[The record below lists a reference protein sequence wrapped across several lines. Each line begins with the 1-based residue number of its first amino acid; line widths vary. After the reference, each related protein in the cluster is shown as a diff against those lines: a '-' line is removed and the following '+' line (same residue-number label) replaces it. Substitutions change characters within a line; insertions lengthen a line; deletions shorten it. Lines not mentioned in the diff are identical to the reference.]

1 MRFFPW
7 LSIRL
12 SRGRSP
18 FRGPGPRP
26 GFTPGAR
33 AGLFF
38 AAMFATF
45 AIQGAYLPLWFADR
59 GLSAGSIGTVLG
71 VASLFRV
78 VCGPAW
84 GALADRTG
92 QRGVVLVYA
101 ALAAACGALLY
112 VPSHGFIPILLV
124 AAGQGMVSSALSPL
138 IDALALGLAREG
150 RIQYGPVR
158 AWGSAAFMVSTSAG
172 GWLVGAIGSWL
183 VPWLLAGGYAA
194 ASLSAR
200 LLAEPAA
207 PPGAAARSRNPLNG
221 LSLFRLPAFRL
232 TVACSALIQGAHA
245 AFYGFGPL
253 FWRSQGISDSVI
265 GLLIAEGIVAEIFL
279 FARGRWLVERLGPAG
294 LTAAAAG
301 ASVLRWTVTGLSPGL
316 AVLALVQSLHAATF
330 ALQHLSAMQMLSRT
344 IPPERAGTAQALHA
358 ALGMGAPTGLMMLVS
373 GWLYARTG
381 GHVFFAM
388 AALSALAL
396 LLVRRLALASRQTV
410 SR

>member
-1 MRFFPW
+1 VKGQRPFWGLGQSPK
-7 LSIRL
+7 LS
-12 SRGRSP
+12 
-18 FRGPGPRP
+18 
-26 GFTPGAR
+26 PGAR
-33 AGLFF
+33 VALFF

-45 AIQGAYLPLWFADR
+45 AIQGSYLPLWFSDR

-78 VCGPAW
+78 ICGPAW
-84 GALADRTG
+84 GALADRLG
-92 QRGVVLVYA
+92 QRGVVLFCT
-101 ALAAACGALLY
+101 ALAATCGALMY
-112 VPSHGFIPILLV
+112 VPLHGFVPILLV

-150 RIQYGPVR
+150 RMQYGPVR
-158 AWGSAAFMVSTSAG
+158 AWGSAAFMVATSAG
-172 GWLVGAIGSWL
+172 GWLVGAVGSWL
-183 VPWLLAGGYAA
+183 VPWLLAGGYATA
-194 ASLSAR
+194 ALSAR

-207 PPGAAARSRNPLNG
+207 QPGGSGGSRNPLAG

-232 TVACSALIQGAHA
+232 TVASSALIQGAHA

-253 FWRSQGISDSVI
+253 FWRSQGISDTVI

-279 FARGRWLVERLGPAG
+279 FARGRRLVERLGPAG
-294 LTAAAAG
+294 LTAVAAG

-344 IPPERAGTAQALHA
+344 IPPERAGAAQALHA

-388 AALSALAL
+388 AALSGLAL
-396 LLVRRLALASRQTV
+396 LLMRPLARASR
-410 SR
+410 